1 MGHRAWRIEG
11 LFLNHYLP
19 GLDSKVF
26 LVLVVTLIFL
36 QPFFLFVLG
45 ANCTLLAVVI
55 IVRHRAILK
64 KIHFEIYQFQFLL
77 FVDLS

>member
-1 MGHRAWRIEG
+1 MGHRAWRIQG

-26 LVLVVTLIFL
+26 LVLVVTLLFL

-64 KIHFEIYQFQFLL
+64 KFTSKSTSFNFYYL
-77 FVDLS
+77 